1 MKKISF
7 VLIALLV
14 AIACKKNVN
23 FNSDPLAFKDYISGY
38 TSGLISAHSGIKI
51 LLNEPLSQDK
61 MDKVNDLNL
70 FEISPKVKGKV
81 VCVNP
86 TLVEF
91 VPEKPLAQNTEYR
104 VSFHVK
110 KLYAVPK
117 KELEIFNFTVKTF
130 QQAFRVRSNELQSYN
145 RDYYFLSAEL
155 LANDQIPYETAKE
168 ILKAT
173 LDGKKV
179 GVKFQSQ
186 GTNNKFVII
195 FDSLPRLNKEQTL
208 QIKWDVKDIPKENL
222 IPFSYTIPQKGVFK
236 ALNAKTDGANQAFS
250 VNFSDPLEKEQ
261 DFTGL
266 ISLSNTNTALKYSVN
281 GNVVKVFREEQKEGD
296 YKVHVSKGIK
306 NIYGDRLEK
315 EATFDIKFL
324 QQKPDIRFLKSG
336 TILPSS
342 QNLKINFQTINL
354 RAVNV
359 TVYRIFE
366 NNIFQFLQDN
376 DLGGG
381 SYIQRV
387 GKPIARK
394 VLKLNDSALYPL
406 NEWNTYS
413 LDLASV
419 ITPEPGA
426 IYRVELGMTKNYSL
440 YACGAKNEEPLDLSF
455 EQKPLNDDDVT
466 YSQYYDYD
474 EEFYWEEDEDSPCKD
489 NYYYGRTVGTNVLA
503 SDLGVIVKKGQTNN
517 FTIVVN
523 DLLTTKPIVGAIVE
537 VFSYQQQKIQEGK
550 TDSKGI
556 LRLDL
561 SSRAYFA
568 KVKKDKFTTYVKL
581 DDGAPQSVSK
591 YDVDGMRL
599 QKGLNG
605 FIYTERGVWRPGD
618 SIYVGFI
625 LNDFAQKTPKK
636 LPIKLRFTD
645 PYGKVIAER
654 MQSSNPTNQYVF
666 GLKTNSDAPT
676 GNWNVSISAG
686 ATKFS
691 KRIKIETIK
700 PNRLKIENNLNGK
713 LISQKGDNVRLQ
725 VLWLHGTPAG
735 NTGVSVK
742 AKFYPLETAFK

>member
-61 MDKVNDLNL
+61 MDKVSDLNL

-91 VPEKPLAQNTEYR
+91 MPEKPLAQNTEYR

-324 QQKPDIRFLKSG
+324 DRKS
-336 TILPSS
+336 
-342 QNLKINFQTINL
+342 
-354 RAVNV
+354 
-359 TVYRIFE
+359 
-366 NNIFQFLQDN
+366 
-376 DLGGG
+376 
-381 SYIQRV
+381 
-387 GKPIARK
+387 
-394 VLKLNDSALYPL
+394 
-406 NEWNTYS
+406 
-413 LDLASV
+413 
-419 ITPEPGA
+419 
-426 IYRVELGMTKNYSL
+426 
-440 YACGAKNEEPLDLSF
+440 
-455 EQKPLNDDDVT
+455 
-466 YSQYYDYD
+466 
-474 EEFYWEEDEDSPCKD
+474 
-489 NYYYGRTVGTNVLA
+489 
-503 SDLGVIVKKGQTNN
+503 
-517 FTIVVN
+517 VV
-523 DLLTTKPIVGAIVE
+523 
-537 VFSYQQQKIQEGK
+537 
-550 TDSKGI
+550 
-556 LRLDL
+556 
-561 SSRAYFA
+561 
-568 KVKKDKFTTYVKL
+568 
-581 DDGAPQSVSK
+581 
-591 YDVDGMRL
+591 
-599 QKGLNG
+599 
-605 FIYTERGVWRPGD
+605 
-618 SIYVGFI
+618 
-625 LNDFAQKTPKK
+625 
-636 LPIKLRFTD
+636 
-645 PYGKVIAER
+645 
-654 MQSSNPTNQYVF
+654 
-666 GLKTNSDAPT
+666 
-676 GNWNVSISAG
+676 
-686 ATKFS
+686 
-691 KRIKIETIK
+691 
-700 PNRLKIENNLNGK
+700 
-713 LISQKGDNVRLQ
+713 
-725 VLWLHGTPAG
+725 
-735 NTGVSVK
+735 
-742 AKFYPLETAFK
+742 